1 MLCNPVYHEM
11 LLLVLLKSAT
21 APPALYL
28 ICRLVRE
35 PLDPDLGG
43 ACRAAGGGAAG
54 VNHMNVPPEQIRSD
68 GAARPGRP

>member
-1 MLCNPVYHEM
+1 MLAN
-11 LLLVLLKSAT
+11 
-21 APPALYL
+21 
-28 ICRLVRE
+28 ICHDSSCPLPDLQVGLCCVHRE

-68 GAARPGRP
+68 RAVRPGRP